1 MSFTLE
7 TSLANHILN
16 GFFENASYVQGFE
29 ASEADKKHIA
39 AVNGLT
45 AKTAVATSAA
55 AEEEDDDIDLFGSD
69 DEEVDEEAERVKA
82 QRLAEY
88 AAKKANKPK
97 TIAKTT
103 VSLDV
108 KPWDDE
114 TNMEELTAAVKAIEM
129 DGLIWGGSQLVP
141 IGYGIKKLQINC
153 VVEDDKVMLDDLSDK
168 ITELE
173 DYVHDKRYQLVDD
186 ILGATSYYTVLGV
199 ARQSSAE
206 EIRRAYIK
214 RSRICHPD
222 KFVPPYDK
230 ATEAF
235 QRLSLAYET
244 LSDSSS
250 KIIYD
255 ISGPSSRPSFAD
267 AATVDGNETLQ
278 ALLKQL
284 FVEMMDG
291 EFNTMRSFMIGLS
304 RSNPSIQFT
313 EETIVSIEISLR
325 RVREM
330 ILSTKK
336 YFKVVQFELMR
347 LYELQHELR
356 ALSYFDLMRRMRL
369 TITMFKV
376 ILSLPIMINLVS
388 KGQIAAPPSCGTCS
402 EPRPTASTSTA
413 STSSSTDPESSTNND
428 GGILGDR
435 IESALRVAVG
445 FLDVLSSN

>member
-1 MSFTLE
+1 MQYVYNTIFTPSPKSGQQSCSRTNPKRPL
-7 TSLANHILN
+7 
-16 GFFENASYVQGFE
+16 
-29 ASEADKKHIA
+29 DR
-39 AVNGLT
+39 
-45 AKTAVATSAA
+45 SAG
-55 AEEEDDDIDLFGSD
+55 DS
-69 DEEVDEEAERVKA
+69 
-82 QRLAEY
+82 
-88 AAKKANKPK
+88 
-97 TIAKTT
+97 
-103 VSLDV
+103 
-108 KPWDDE
+108 
-114 TNMEELTAAVKAIEM
+114 
-129 DGLIWGGSQLVP
+129 
-141 IGYGIKKLQINC
+141 
-153 VVEDDKVMLDDLSDK
+153 LSDN
-168 ITELE
+168 
-173 DYVHDKRYQLVDD
+173 RYQLVDE
-186 ILGATSYYTVLGV
+186 ILAATSYYSVLGISRKTSPEDV
-199 ARQSSAE
+199 
-206 EIRRAYIK
+206 RRAYIK

-235 QRLSLAYET
+235 QRLSIAYET
-244 LSDSSS
+244 LSDTSA
-250 KIIYD
+250 KLIYD
-255 ISGPSSRPSFAD
+255 ISGPSNRPSFAD

-325 RVREM
+325 RVRDM

-356 ALSYFDLMRRMRL
+356 ALSYFDLMRRMRV

-388 KGQIAAPPSCGTCS
+388 KGQIAAPVSTGNCNDI
-402 EPRPTASTSTA
+402 RTASATAAPPPSTSTSSDTE
-413 STSSSTDPESSTNND
+413 STTDSKD

-445 FLDVLSSN
+445 FLDVISSNS

>member
-1 MSFTLE
+1 MQYVYNTIFTQ
-7 TSLANHILN
+7 SPK
-16 GFFENASYVQGFE
+16 SYQQ
-29 ASEADKKHIA
+29 SCSR
-39 AVNGLT
+39 T
-45 AKTAVATSAA
+45 
-55 AEEEDDDIDLFGSD
+55 
-69 DEEVDEEAERVKA
+69 
-82 QRLAEY
+82 AEY
-88 AAKKANKPK
+88 NGKDKRPLEPSTSTT
-97 TIAKTT
+97 TI
-103 VSLDV
+103 
-108 KPWDDE
+108 
-114 TNMEELTAAVKAIEM
+114 
-129 DGLIWGGSQLVP
+129 
-141 IGYGIKKLQINC
+141 
-153 VVEDDKVMLDDLSDK
+153 
-168 ITELE
+168 
-173 DYVHDKRYQLVDD
+173 DKRYQLVDE

-199 ARQSSAE
+199 TRQSSTE

-222 KFVPPYDK
+222 KFVPPYEK
-230 ATEAF
+230 ATQAF

-244 LSDSSS
+244 LSDSSA
-250 KIIYD
+250 KIMYD
-255 ISGPSSRPSFAD
+255 ISGPNSRPIFAD

-291 EFNTMRSFMIGLS
+291 EFTTMRSFMIGLS

-325 RVREM
+325 RVRDM

-388 KGQIAAPPSCGTCS
+388 KGQISAPLSSSTCTDQRQS
-402 EPRPTASTSTA
+402 TSTTTTKTTASASASTST
-413 STSSSTDPESSTNND
+413 SVPESSSSND

-435 IESALRVAVG
+435 IETALRVAVG
-445 FLDVLSSN
+445 FLDVLSST